1 MEATWEVSILY
12 KCVQEARFRVT
23 AFGNEGDKFQRSFC
37 HRNEKWPRN
46 KETMRMVL
54 SFI

>member
-23 AFGNEGDKFQRSFC
+23 GFGNEGDK
-37 HRNEKWPRN
+37 WPSN
-46 KETMRMVL
+46 KETMRIVL